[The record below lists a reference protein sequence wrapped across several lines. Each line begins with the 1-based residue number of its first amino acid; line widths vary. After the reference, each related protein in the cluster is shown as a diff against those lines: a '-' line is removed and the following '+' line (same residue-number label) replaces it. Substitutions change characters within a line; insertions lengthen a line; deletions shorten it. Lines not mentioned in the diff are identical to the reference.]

1 MIKYKSIKN
10 STDVSYLLFQTA
22 KLIQHYCVNSVAQKV
37 IEHALNQFSTHMES
51 DSFSQTQV
59 SRKRKKAIIDSLT
72 DLKIMAQN
80 NTSQ

>member
-22 KLIQHYCVNSVAQKV
+22 KLMQHYCVNAVAQKV
-37 IEHALNQFSTHMES
+37 IEHALNRFSTHMET

-59 SRKRKKAIIDSLT
+59 SRKRKKQSLT
-72 DLKIMAQN
+72 VLQ
-80 NTSQ
+80 TSK